1 MKLLLSM
8 FAYPFIVRAFVVGIL
23 VSLCASLLGVPLVL
37 KRYSM
42 IGDGLSHVSF
52 GALSVAVACGFA
64 PLWFSIPV
72 VVIAAFILMH
82 VAEKSRVS
90 ADAMIAVF
98 SASALAIGVI
108 VTSLTTGMTT
118 DVDSYMFGS
127 ILAMSRSD
135 VILSVTLALCVLAL
149 YILFYHKLFSVTFDE
164 SFARATG
171 VRVGT
176 YKTILSVLTALT
188 VVLGMRMMGA
198 MLLSSLIIFPALS
211 AMRVFKSFR
220 SVVCFAA
227 GLSVMCFC
235 LGLTGSY
242 LLSTPV
248 GATVNGR
255 DFAPHFAAC
264 LETGCTS
271 DATELIY
278 NPETKDI
285 EFVEPAAGGKIMAVI
300 TIPVL
305 RPQVGTIRPG
315 TFKIVPA
322 GKRESFEIIHESIG
336 FDEEKIRTKL
346 LEYKANDFDPE
357 LDIASCE
364 TIVCVGNG
372 VKDESLDKYR
382 ELAKLLGG
390 KLAGTRP
397 VVDRELLPYK
407 LQVGQSG
414 VIVKPKLYIG
424 FGVSGAVNHVT
435 GVDAELFI
443 AVNKDA
449 NAPIF
454 NYCDYGVVGDMD
466 EVCDHMIELLKK

>member
-1 MKLLLSM
+1 MSLLLEM
-8 FAYPFIVRAFVVGIL
+8 FTYPFILRAFVVGIL
-23 VSLCASLLGVPLVL
+23 VALCAALLGVPLVL

-135 VILSVTLALCVLAL
+135 VICVLAL

-248 GATVNGR
+248 GATV
-255 DFAPHFAAC
+255 
-264 LETGCTS
+264 
-271 DATELIY
+271 
-278 NPETKDI
+278 
-285 EFVEPAAGGKIMAVI
+285 V
-300 TIPVL
+300 
-305 RPQVGTIRPG
+305 
-315 TFKIVPA
+315 
-322 GKRESFEIIHESIG
+322 
-336 FDEEKIRTKL
+336 
-346 LEYKANDFDPE
+346 
-357 LDIASCE
+357 
-364 TIVCVGNG
+364 
-372 VKDESLDKYR
+372 
-382 ELAKLLGG
+382 
-390 KLAGTRP
+390 
-397 VVDRELLPYK
+397 
-407 LQVGQSG
+407 
-414 VIVKPKLYIG
+414 
-424 FGVSGAVNHVT
+424 
-435 GVDAELFI
+435 
-443 AVNKDA
+443 
-449 NAPIF
+449 
-454 NYCDYGVVGDMD
+454 
-466 EVCDHMIELLKK
+466 VCDLAAFLLCCLIGRGRG

>member
-1 MKLLLSM
+1 MKLLLSL

-171 VRVGT
+171 VGV
-176 YKTILSVLTALT
+176 VLTALT

-248 GATVNGR
+248 GATV
-255 DFAPHFAAC
+255 
-264 LETGCTS
+264 
-271 DATELIY
+271 
-278 NPETKDI
+278 
-285 EFVEPAAGGKIMAVI
+285 V
-300 TIPVL
+300 
-305 RPQVGTIRPG
+305 
-315 TFKIVPA
+315 
-322 GKRESFEIIHESIG
+322 
-336 FDEEKIRTKL
+336 
-346 LEYKANDFDPE
+346 
-357 LDIASCE
+357 
-364 TIVCVGNG
+364 
-372 VKDESLDKYR
+372 
-382 ELAKLLGG
+382 
-390 KLAGTRP
+390 
-397 VVDRELLPYK
+397 
-407 LQVGQSG
+407 
-414 VIVKPKLYIG
+414 
-424 FGVSGAVNHVT
+424 
-435 GVDAELFI
+435 
-443 AVNKDA
+443 
-449 NAPIF
+449 
-454 NYCDYGVVGDMD
+454 
-466 EVCDHMIELLKK
+466 VCDLAAFLLCCLIGRGRG

>member
-1 MKLLLSM
+1 MDKSNYRNMWVHVEHDGEKIHPVTLELCSEIRKLCDQSGDKLI
-8 FAYPFIVRAFVVGIL
+8 A
-23 VSLCASLLGVPLVL
+23 VSAGELPGSELEKLRGCGADGVIIATG
-37 KRYSM
+37 KGYARYSTEAYS
-42 IGDGLSHVSF
+42 DLYVQLVNKYTPS
-52 GALSVAVACGFA
+52 
-64 PLWFSIPV
+64 
-72 VVIAAFILMH
+72 
-82 VAEKSRVS
+82 
-90 ADAMIAVF
+90 AVF
-98 SASALAIGVI
+98 
-108 VTSLTTGMTT
+108 
-118 DVDSYMFGS
+118 
-127 ILAMSRSD
+127 
-135 VILSVTLALCVLAL
+135 
-149 YILFYHKLFSVTFDE
+149 
-164 SFARATG
+164 
-171 VRVGT
+171 
-176 YKTILSVLTALT
+176 
-188 VVLGMRMMGA
+188 
-198 MLLSSLIIFPALS
+198 
-211 AMRVFKSFR
+211 
-220 SVVCFAA
+220 
-227 GLSVMCFC
+227 
-235 LGLTGSY
+235 
-242 LLSTPV
+242 V

-346 LEYKANDFDPE
+346 LEYNANDFDPE

-414 VIVKPKLYIG
+414 VMVKPKLYIG